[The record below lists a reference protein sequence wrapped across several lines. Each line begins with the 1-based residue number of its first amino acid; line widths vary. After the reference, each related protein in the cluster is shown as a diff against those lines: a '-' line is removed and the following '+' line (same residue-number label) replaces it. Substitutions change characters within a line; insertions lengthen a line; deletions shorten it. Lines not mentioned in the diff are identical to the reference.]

1 MWLIYSSNFKVAVQ
15 KSLEET
21 QTLFDRLISYFAEKN
36 SISLEKTM
44 EIYYTRRLSNL
55 IYDGANDIQYL
66 DYKVLAEYL
75 QQENTERLK

>member
-1 MWLIYSSNFKVAVQ
+1 MDEKVLEQVYQ
-15 KSLEET
+15 ENLEE
-21 QTLFDRLISYFAEKN
+21 RLISYFAEKN
-36 SISLEKTM
+36 SISLEKAM
-44 EIYYTRRLSNL
+44 EIYYTSRLSNL

>member
-1 MWLIYSSNFKVAVQ
+1 MDEKVLEQVYQ
-15 KSLEET
+15 ENLEE
-21 QTLFDRLISYFAEKN
+21 RLISYFAEKN
-36 SISLEKTM
+36 SISLEKAM

>member
-36 SISLEKTM
+36 SISLEKAM

-55 IYDGANDIQYL
+55 LYDGANDIQYL